1 MGACGSKPP
10 LDVTS
15 QGRLVGDPDFG
26 TLKRLKSKVKQLQK
40 ATKKAAAKVHP
51 DGAGA
56 SEEGGAG
63 ASEEGGAGA
72 SDLAMDLQALKL
84 FEALV
89 VIKQELHDLPKPSA
103 KDYLPEPT
111 TAIAEM
117 RTLTLR
123 LTGLQNGATHKNV
136 YTVKDRERLQM
147 RLALVERCVSAK
159 EEMLEAAERKYT
171 AQQTVPALRA
181 HASGLDSV
189 VQAALMRNEDV
200 MTTLKL
206 TRWETVKKS
215 TRKKSTRTYDRRE
228 NYVQR
233 TPEFP
238 RLGSVICA
246 VRLMAD
252 SKEAMATATEMGTQI
267 GKDTTLGHARATL
280 DLMTKCLHEA
290 AAAKTQDAPEV
301 PPLKTQIGR
310 VGPIVAAKQ
319 EVHNSTVAPVNG
331 KMTVEHL
338 RGPVT
343 QRMLTAK
350 RRAEDIEAWGGPE
363 ARALEARLRY
373 VEEMAAA
380 KIACSEGLK
389 HKVDPMMTSGELR
402 AVVNNEH
409 APRLRRA
416 ERAGVADSPEYAN
429 LLARMKW
436 ATGMANSK
444 DEMDRVMAAV
454 CDANTDLADAERALT
469 NLNRAVETA
478 KGVRLEATPQF
489 GRCKARRDEVEGIYR
504 LKHAVHVAAQGG
516 NPRDSI
522 AHLRGRVATEMEAA
536 RSAAMQ
542 GGAYG
547 GDVERELENRLVV
560 VHNMAN
566 GKELAQDALAVKV
579 WADVSVQALH
589 GERNRLSQ
597 IRGEVESMHA
607 AGSQE
612 HERLCKFIGEIG
624 HWIDVK
630 GAAQATLDRA
640 WGALNA
646 DLSGQVAFLAHHKP
660 LGCTRGNVVRAGGSN
675 VVVHPKDWGGNVKKE
690 QRCVGRD
697 AEGNEQYQYFPIEVT
712 VSRSVCMRGS
722 IEDVEKLR
730 KAVGA
735 SMGACQGIGAK
746 GEWTA
751 LGDVLH
757 TLDHGRSPAPFRVVE
772 HAAFAAPSELARNS
786 QQPQQPQQAKKKGGM
801 DAIHNPVT
809 RMVAGALTGGASE
822 IYYVGRTLA
831 NIHAAS
837 KRGDKMGVAKN
848 VGSLILGME

>member
-72 SDLAMDLQALKL
+72 SDLAYDLQALKL

-147 RLALVERCVSAK
+147 RLALVERCVTAK
-159 EEMLEAAERKYT
+159 EEMLEAAQREYT

-181 HASGLDSV
+181 HARGLDGV
-189 VQAALMRNEDV
+189 IQAALTRNEDV

-215 TRKKSTRTYDRRE
+215 TRSYDRRKDW
-228 NYVQR
+228 VQR
-233 TPEFP
+233 SSEYA
-238 RLGSVICA
+238 RLAGVLSC

-331 KMTVEHL
+331 QMTVEHL

-363 ARALEARLRY
+363 ARALEARLLY

-380 KIACSEGLK
+380 KIACREGMEPR
-389 HKVDPMMTSGELR
+389 VDPMMTSGELR